1 MSQFRN
7 WFFSVCLVSAA
18 VLPAAASTVKVNHW
32 RPAFIGID
40 ETTATI
46 DGQDAS
52 VAYALRIDLQ
62 APGIRFY
69 STPHQG
75 TQQTVASTDSQFL
88 VKYGLQAVINGNF
101 FAPCCNAAPEP
112 KTFSGLAVSDANVV
126 GLPVSAVGQN
136 AALILTRKNEASIVE
151 TTEQMDLS
159 NVFTAVTGSGIV
171 VSEGQ
176 NVGSSQ
182 SGLQGDG
189 ADPNPRS
196 LLGLSKDSRYL
207 YIVAIDGR
215 QPGYSVG
222 TTSVESAEIM
232 LQLGAYTALNLDGG
246 GSTSLVKDNGRG
258 GAQIINHL
266 NGGIERFDANQ
277 LGVRAVPLPSS
288 LSIPAILEDFYNA
301 FLNY

>member
-1 MSQFRN
+1 MSQLRLRFLTL
-7 WFFSVCLVSAA
+7 CLVSAA
-18 VLPAAASTVKVNHW
+18 VLPAAASTVKVNNW

-75 TQQTVASTDSQFL
+75 TAQTVASTDSQFL
-88 VKYGLQAVINGNF
+88 VKYGLQAVINANF
-101 FAPCCNAAPEP
+101 FAPCCNATPEP
-112 KTFSGLAVSDANVV
+112 KTFSGVAVSDANVV

-136 AALILTRKNEASIVE
+136 AALLITRKNGASIVE
-151 TTEQMDLS
+151 TTEQTDLTD
-159 NVFTAVTGSGIV
+159 VFTAVTGSGII

-176 NVGSSQ
+176 NVGSST
-182 SGLQGDG
+182 SGMQGDG

-207 YIVAIDGR
+207 YIVAVDGR
-215 QPGYSVG
+215 QPGYSAG
-222 TTSVESAEIM
+222 TTSVESADIM
-232 LQLGAYTALNLDGG
+232 LQLGAFTALNLDGG
-246 GSTSLVKDNGRG
+246 GSTSLVKDNGNG
-258 GAQIINHL
+258 GATVINRPS
-266 NGGIERFDANQ
+266 GGTERFDANQ
-277 LGVRAVPLPSS
+277 LGVRAVPLPKV
-288 LSIPAILEDFYNA
+288 LSISGILEDFYNA

>member
-1 MSQFRN
+1 MSQYRH
-7 WFFSVCLVSAA
+7 WLLSVCLVSAA
-18 VLPAAASTVKVNHW
+18 VLPATASTVKVNNW

-75 TQQTVASTDSQFL
+75 TAQTIASTDSQFL
-88 VKYGLQAVINGNF
+88 VKYGLQAVINANF
-101 FAPCCNAAPEP
+101 FAPCCNATAEP
-112 KTFSGLAVSDANVV
+112 KTFNGVAVSDANVV
-126 GLPVSAVGQN
+126 SLPASAVGQN
-136 AALILTRKNEASIVE
+136 AALLISRKNEASIVE
-151 TTEQMDLS
+151 TTEQTDLS
-159 NVFTAVTGSGIV
+159 NIFTAVAGSGII

-176 NVGSSQ
+176 NVGSST
-182 SGLQGDG
+182 GGMQGDG

-207 YIVAIDGR
+207 YIVAVDGR
-215 QPGYSVG
+215 QPGYSAG

-246 GSTSLVKDNGRG
+246 GSTSLVTDNGHG
-258 GAQIINHL
+258 GAQVVNRPS
-266 NGGIERFDANQ
+266 GGTERFDANQ
-277 LGVRAVPLPSS
+277 LGVRAVPLPKT
-288 LSIPAILEDFYNA
+288 LSIEGILEDFYKA

>member
-1 MSQFRN
+1 MSQFRHR
-7 WFFSVCLVSAA
+7 FLSVCLVCAIA
-18 VLPAAASTVKVNHW
+18 LPATASTVKVNSW

-75 TQQTVASTDSQFL
+75 TAQTIASTDSQFL
-88 VKYGLQAVINGNF
+88 VKYGLQATINANF
-101 FAPCCNAAPEP
+101 FAPCCNAAAEP
-112 KTFSGLAVSDANVV
+112 KTFNGVAVSDANVV

-136 AALILTRKNEASIVE
+136 AALLVSRKNDASIVQ
-151 TTEQMDLS
+151 TTEQTDLS
-159 NVFTAVTGSGIV
+159 NVFTAVTGSGII

-176 NVGSSQ
+176 NVGSST
-182 SGLQGDG
+182 SGMQGDG

-207 YIVAIDGR
+207 YVVAIDGR

-222 TTSVESAEIM
+222 TTSVESADIM

-246 GSTSLVKDNGRG
+246 GSTSLVKDNGHG
-258 GAQIINHL
+258 GAQIINHPS
-266 NGGIERFDANQ
+266 GGTERFDANQ
-277 LGVRAVPLPSS
+277 LGVRAVPLPKT
-288 LSIPAILEDFYNA
+288 LSISGILEDFYNA